1 MLLREWNTGTDV
13 RSVQADPA
21 DFSDGRHCGSAE
33 RDKSNLGSLV
43 DGTTINHKETGF
55 VRHLLCSGSDSPCED
70 TVRHPGRDAQ

>member
-1 MLLREWNTGTDV
+1 MLLWEWNTGTDV
-13 RSVQADPA
+13 HSVPADPA

-33 RDKSNLGSLV
+33 RDKSNLGNLV
-43 DGTTINHKETGF
+43 DGKTINHKETGF